1 MRLSMSAGAGLALA
15 VDLLAFGETGRKA
28 AFYCRFLFVPSLFP
42 LFFSLSVRLRPWST
56 VPRFWLSGSGSISAA
71 LVGLGVCWRS
81 CLRRRCRAGS
91 GSSGVP
97 LLGLIS
103 GRLCRWC
110 CLRVSLRLSPLLRLA
125 LRPLR
130 CCLRVSRR
138 SRVQCCGALPVL
150 GWETMQANRI

>member
-1 MRLSMSAGAGLALA
+1 MRGWLWRLICW
-15 VDLLAFGETGRKA
+15 AFGETGRKA
-28 AFYCRFLFVPSLFP
+28 AFYCRFLFVPSLFSA
-42 LFFSLSVRLRPWST
+42 LLLSVSVRLRSWST

-81 CLRRRCRAGS
+81 CLRCCRRAGS

-110 CLRVSLRLSPLLRLA
+110 CLRVSSSASASGAGASSAPVLSERVQAFPCPVLRLWWGLM
-125 LRPLR
+125 
-130 CCLRVSRR
+130 
-138 SRVQCCGALPVL
+138 L
-150 GWETMQANRI
+150 GGDAGQKDIAECTIL

>member
-1 MRLSMSAGAGLALA
+1 MRLSMSAGAGLTLA

-42 LFFSLSVRLRPWST
+42 LFFSLSLPVSAHGLQCRASGSLALARSLRLWWC
-56 VPRFWLSGSGSISAA
+56 WLSAGGLVSAA
-71 LVGLGVCWRS
+71 AAVLALVLLAC
-81 CLRRRCRAGS
+81 
-91 GSSGVP
+91 P

-150 GWETMQANRI
+150 GWETM